1 MGKGYVCIQPT
12 SRRIKLIQVSIPE
25 DGVEK
30 VGNPAIDVLIHVEMV
45 QEPAMDGGMIRCKRP
60 SEMEKETEGNGGK
73 RKCWSC
79 SQISFES

>member
-45 QEPAMDGGMIRCKRP
+45 QEPAMM
-60 SEMEKETEGNGGK
+60 MEG
-73 RKCWSC
+73 
-79 SQISFES
+79 